1 MCTESACDLSFH
13 AVCGPT
19 WDDQVYPA
27 LTGLEL
33 GVLSVPTGV
42 PWTSYVLVMQH
53 GSRQYGQVP
62 HSAAEQRRTP
72 FSTCSAL

>member
-1 MCTESACDLSFH
+1 MVCTEGAQCDLSFH

-33 GVLSVPTGV
+33 GVLCPTGV
-42 PWTSYVLVMQH
+42 PWTSYVLVMRH

-62 HSAAEQRRTP
+62 HSAAEQQRTP
-72 FSTCSAL
+72 LSTL